1 VDEQDRHRRGR
12 ALAAALRWRPE
23 WPIAAVVTVAWL
35 AQFAGVGMAQMN
47 MGPAQMGGDM
57 GKVGLGLWCG
67 PIGSQFVSLSSW
79 TSRFSVGLGQRYSPT
94 AAIGQLP
101 GWSLMV
107 VAMMVPATLPAVR
120 HVGLNSMRY
129 RRRRAMAFYVA
140 AYVALWAAFGL
151 VALELGDLLTGTVGV
166 SSRVLLALAVAVA
179 AGWQLTRAKRRALL
193 ACGRAVPL
201 YPTGWRADVSCAR
214 FGCLQA
220 RRCVVSCWAIMLV
233 MVAATTATLVWMA
246 ALTAFIAAEDLT
258 RSGRHARRP
267 TAAGLALVA
276 LVVAVGV

>member
-1 VDEQDRHRRGR
+1 
-12 ALAAALRWRPE
+12 
-23 WPIAAVVTVAWL
+23 
-35 AQFAGVGMAQMN
+35 MN
-47 MGPAQMGGDM
+47 MGMAPMGG
-57 GKVGLGLWCG
+57 GTAKVGLRLWCG
-67 PIGSQFVSLSSW
+67 PLGSQFVGLSSW
-79 TSRFSVGLGQRYSPT
+79 TSLFSVGPGPRYSPS
-94 AAIGQLP
+94 AALGQLP

-107 VAMMVPATLPAVR
+107 MAMMVPVTLPAVR

-129 RRRRAMAFYVA
+129 RRRRAMAFYLA
-140 AYVALWAAFGL
+140 AYVAVWVAFGL
-151 VALELGDLLTGTVGV
+151 LALELEDALVGTVGI
-166 SSRVLLALAVAVA
+166 SNRVLLALAVAVA

-201 YPTGWRADVSCAR
+201 YPTGSRADVSCAR

-233 MVAATTATLVWMA
+233 MAAATTATLVWMV
-246 ALTAFIAAEDLT
+246 ALTAFIAAEELT